1 MPCHRMLRALALRAT
16 SRSLTRGQTILAF
29 ARPRFPF
36 VLSVLRREI
45 LFFHFTET
53 GGTGLGGALRRSRFR
68 DGNCLCSHREG
79 RVWVLGLGGR

>member
-29 ARPRFPF
+29 ARPRFSF

-45 LFFHFTET
+45 LLFSFHGGRWNRPSAELCE
-53 GGTGLGGALRRSRFR
+53 GLDSGTGIAYAPIGRGGF
-68 DGNCLCSHREG
+68 GC
-79 RVWVLGLGGR
+79 